1 MSQEVLIQS
10 KRLGQDATVVE
21 VMHGIDEKAKVAHL
35 DCQKY
40 FVTIL
45 TLLLSVNSDSIFMS
59 SFDRTSWLFHFLHLH
74 ILELL
79 INHTL
84 NRLLLWTEIG
94 AL

>member
-10 KRLGQDATVVE
+10 ERLSQDATVVE
-21 VMHGIDEKAKVAHL
+21 VMHCIDEKVKVAHL

-45 TLLLSVNSDSIFMS
+45 TLLLSISSDSIFMG
-59 SFDRTSWLFHFLHLH
+59 SFDCACWLFHFLHLH

-79 INHTL
+79 IDHTL